1 MDKQQVQLVEAVEL
15 LRNPKALKRE
25 SGAKRL
31 RKLGISE
38 ACAAIFEALQRELKD
53 KRTWSAKYH
62 LIITLGV
69 LKYLPALPL
78 LWELVDQEMDATI
91 LYLALGDALMRLLL
105 SHGVPPA
112 EAWAAILK
120 TQRPMLFDGALR
132 ATALLKLVPDT
143 ETIRSMLST
152 AGKHEFAQEVHGYP
166 GDPSGIHYW
175 AAVASAGWPQDLT
188 REFLVSCQAINSTS
202 LRYAAELAL
211 KRKYVKRDY

>member
-1 MDKQQVQLVEAVEL
+1 MDKQQVQLAEAVEL

-31 RKLGISE
+31 RKLGLSE
-38 ACAAIFEALQRELKD
+38 AGNAVFEALQRELKD

-62 LIITLGV
+62 LIVTLGV
-69 LKYLPALPL
+69 LKHLPALPL
-78 LWELVDQEMDATI
+78 LWELAAQEMEATI

-105 SHGVPPA
+105 SDGVTPA
-112 EAWAAILK
+112 EAWAAILR

-143 ETIRSMLST
+143 ETIRSML
-152 AGKHEFAQEVHGYP
+152 AVAANPGFVEQIHGYP

-175 AAVASAGWPQDLT
+175 AAVASAGWSQDLT
-188 REFLVSCQAINSTS
+188 REFLVSCQNINSTS
-202 LRYAAELAL
+202 LQHAAELAL
-211 KRKYVKRDY
+211 KRKYIKWDY